1 MYRSWWVF
9 GMLHKDTRM
18 ASVFSI
24 QLIVSWLM
32 FIVGIFSIGI
42 LLFMVS
48 RFLVPANKLPFT
60 DHFSV

>member
-1 MYRSWWVF
+1 MC

-48 RFLVPANKLPFT
+48 RFLVPVNKLPFT
-60 DHFSV
+60 DHLSV